1 MMMEI
6 IAQFIVRH
14 TSAAAAAATVVLSIM
29 RLIINFMEFF
39 VWIFF
44 SISINFP
51 LSRSSDDIR
60 QQQTKKTK
68 YLNGIFV
75 NIVCFYFVFL

>member
-44 SISINFP
+44 FQFPSISHYQEAVTILDN
-51 LSRSSDDIR
+51 
-60 QQQTKKTK
+60 KKQK
-68 YLNGIFV
+68 KQ
-75 NIVCFYFVFL
+75 NI